1 MTASIDVTAARDAI
15 RDLVAAYAHAADRG
29 RFDDLVALFAP
40 QGVLELPDGRRVV
53 GRSAIVQLLRETAE
67 SFRGGPGR
75 WRLVRHHVS
84 SHRIL
89 VEGPRAARGWA
100 YFVVFSERG
109 ADHWGRY
116 VDAYTRTGD
125 TWCFASRH
133 VRVDGRASG
142 PSAVD

>member
-1 MTASIDVTAARDAI
+1 MTATVHVTTARDAI

-40 QGVLELPDGRRVV
+40 QGVLELPDGRRIV
-53 GRSAIVQLLRETAE
+53 GRGAIAQLLRETAE
-67 SFRGGPGR
+67 SLGGGSGR
-75 WRLVRHHVS
+75 RRLLRHHVS

-116 VDAYTRTGD
+116 VDAYTRCGD

-133 VRVDGRASG
+133 VRVDGRAG
-142 PSAVD
+142 DPSAVD